1 MHIAGSAS
9 LSSQVAGRS
18 SNAELMARR
27 CVARAHSPALAA
39 DAQPQNTSGGRACP
53 PVMRPP
59 RRPLGMGDD
68 TTRSCTGPCVHTT
81 LCSQGLSVHSG
92 WLPLLHTTSSARAPS
107 RVPGHSTERRR
118 GHSRALSRPTRDLER
133 APSRALDGAPSRAL
147 EGPTRD
153 LERAPSRAHL
163 LRHLRSRARPAQLPQ
178 RRPGR
183 GRARQQWQRA
193 RQRRRGRP
201 RRRWRQVRPARALYS
216 RLGNLPRRTCGEERA
231 PW

>member
-1 MHIAGSAS
+1 MHVGSAS

-27 CVARAHSPALAA
+27 CVARALLSPQMPSRKTLLEA
-39 DAQPQNTSGGRACP
+39 G
-53 PVMRPP
+53 PV
-59 RRPLGMGDD
+59 PLLCARHGARWVWV
-68 TTRSCTGPCVHTT
+68 TTLHAHEPCSTRPCVHTT

-92 WLPLLHTTSSARAPS
+92 RLPLLLTTSRSARAPS
-107 RVPGHSTERRR
+107 LVPGHSMERRR
-118 GHSRALSRPTRDLER
+118 GHSRALSRHTRDLDR

-163 LRHLRSRARPAQLPQ
+163 LRHLRSRARPAQPRQ

-216 RLGNLPRRTCGEERA
+216 RLGNLPRRTF
-231 PW
+231 